1 MGGFNDPNMNI
12 SAFIMA
18 LVLAEAKLSTR
29 YSAQRAFGRRETRG
43 SDQQGERA
51 QDASDAQAVGSG
63 AVLGLAI
70 TWGRGHNPLQVTHCT
85 YPSLTVRLFV
95 RRYAE
100 SVAEA
105 LSLPPAQR
113 HAAWS
118 DMLCVADVL
127 ATFALQDDDG
137 GTAGGTGTS
146 GASVLLTLT
155 GSFGE
160 EDAAPWQQAMQAHL
174 ARLLVAGVSNG
185 FIRQQQWLGA
195 LARVAAWRVECPQ
208 LAAALAWATVH
219 DTQLFGRGEG
229 LREALRH
236 WLPLAGGRVE
246 DGAALRAAT
255 LLGGVRA
262 AAGSGGGRP
271 RGRNVELPG
280 IGSIGET
287 RLVACLEEG
296 QRMKLPGLPPGPE
309 AWGDAVAARLGLA
322 SAATATA
329 AGEAA
334 GLTGARYLDPEE
346 WVRAATA
353 AAAMAS
359 VTA

>member
-1 MGGFNDPNMNI
+1 
-12 SAFIMA
+12 
-18 LVLAEAKLSTR
+18 
-29 YSAQRAFGRRETRG
+29 
-43 SDQQGERA
+43 
-51 QDASDAQAVGSG
+51 
-63 AVLGLAI
+63 
-70 TWGRGHNPLQVTHCT
+70 
-85 YPSLTVRLFV
+85 
-95 RRYAE
+95 
-100 SVAEA
+100 
-105 LSLPPAQR
+105 
-113 HAAWS
+113 
-118 DMLCVADVL
+118 MLCLADVL
-127 ATFALQDDDG
+127 ATFAMQDDDG
-137 GTAGGTGTS
+137 GTAGGAGAS
-146 GASVLLTLT
+146 GVSVLLTLT

-160 EDAAPWQQAMQAHL
+160 EDATPWQQAMQAHL

-236 WLPLAGGRVE
+236 LLPLAGGRLE
-246 DGAALRAAT
+246 DGASGRAAT
-255 LLGGVRA
+255 QLRSSDGW
-262 AAGSGGGRP
+262 P

-280 IGSIGET
+280 IGSIGEA
-287 RLVACLEEG
+287 RLVACLEEA
-296 QRMKLPGLPPGPE
+296 QRMKLPGLPPGPD

-322 SAATATA
+322 SVANATPAQ
-329 AGEAA
+329 EEA
-334 GLTGARYLDPEE
+334 GLTGARYLDPED